1 MRDGRTAAGSETTGA
16 LESEDGEAWSF
27 GYEWVTT
34 CTVEA
39 FVKRMQA
46 LREGER
52 GTEGGEKPR
61 PATAIRALHAFALK
75 RPIDQLIESA
85 RCFDYRDAV
94 NVLATAALCRNI
106 RQAADL
112 AIRQW
117 DAERESGDDDRPRL
131 TDGVIHDIACQ
142 RTVTD
147 VAVFV
152 RVCRRA
158 GKRDLVERTMN
169 AFTEPGSG
177 RTNLDKAL
185 LYIALRDEKCA
196 EEAAEFLRQ
205 ALVAIA
211 DEGLPR
217 TSETVPK
224 EFHDLAGALHHL
236 SPAERILEEWVDA
249 QLQLDDRV
257 HETRRIIAQLIA
269 TRTDTHDTLVEHV
282 GKWRTRHDIAEICG
296 QLIRPPYSEKCAK
309 IRKHAAA
316 RDTMEDLAEIVRIWY
331 ESDALT
337 RTTRDLLADIV
348 ARGTAAHAGPRSPRE
363 LDRLDTALSNVNA
376 PPECRRLLRI
386 AAAVHTDG
394 RSGADLVALLGKIE
408 RPRDRNRAA
417 QTIAQRLAAHV
428 LEHGDEADLFVE
440 YVQGLRT
447 AGRADAVYLACKE
460 LADPAD
466 PMRPPAGSGAVI
478 ADIAAGLYDAGFGRD
493 GWDLLE
499 RCLENE
505 QRVTPEEV
513 ALIVERLRGASTLQE
528 EDRHFLLRATVGR
541 WSDVRR
547 REEAVTVLTGK
558 GYEEE
563 AREVIRSLR

>member
-1 MRDGRTAAGSETTGA
+1 MTDGRTAANSETTGA
-16 LESEDGEAWSF
+16 PESEDGDAWSF

-34 CTVEA
+34 CSVEV
-39 FVKRMQA
+39 FEKRMQA
-46 LREGER
+46 MRVGQR
-52 GTEGGEKPR
+52 DTEGGEMPS

-85 RCFDYRDAV
+85 RYFDYRDAV

-106 RQAADL
+106 GQAADL

-117 DAERESGDDDRPRL
+117 DAERASGDDDRPRL
-131 TDGVIHDIACQ
+131 TDGVVHDIACQ

-158 GKRDLVERTMN
+158 GKRDLVERTLN
-169 AFTEPGSG
+169 VFTERGSG

-211 DEGLPR
+211 GEGLPR
-217 TSETVPK
+217 MSETVPK
-224 EFHDLAGALHHL
+224 EFHDLAGALNHL

-269 TRTDTHDTLVEHV
+269 TRTDSRDTLVEHV

-296 QLIRPPYSEKCAK
+296 QLAKPPYSEKCAE

-331 ESDALT
+331 ESAALT

-348 ARGTAAHAGPRSPRE
+348 ARGTAGRAGPRSPRNS
-363 LDRLDTALSNVNA
+363 TAW
-376 PPECRRLLRI
+376 
-386 AAAVHTDG
+386 T
-394 RSGADLVALLGKIE
+394 
-408 RPRDRNRAA
+408 
-417 QTIAQRLAAHV
+417 
-428 LEHGDEADLFVE
+428 
-440 YVQGLRT
+440 
-447 AGRADAVYLACKE
+447 
-460 LADPAD
+460 
-466 PMRPPAGSGAVI
+466 
-478 ADIAAGLYDAGFGRD
+478 
-493 GWDLLE
+493 
-499 RCLENE
+499 
-505 QRVTPEEV
+505 
-513 ALIVERLRGASTLQE
+513 
-528 EDRHFLLRATVGR
+528 RH
-541 WSDVRR
+541 
-547 REEAVTVLTGK
+547 
-558 GYEEE
+558 
-563 AREVIRSLR
+563 

>member
-1 MRDGRTAAGSETTGA
+1 MRNGRAAAGSERAGT
-16 LESEDGEAWSF
+16 LENGDGEAWGF

-46 LREGER
+46 MREGDA
-52 GTEGGEKPR
+52 EGGEKPR
-61 PATAIRALHAFALK
+61 PATAVRALHAFALK
-75 RPIDQLIESA
+75 RPIDQLIDSA
-85 RCFDYRDAV
+85 RHFDYRDAV

-117 DAERESGDDDRPRL
+117 DAERESGDDGRPRL

-152 RVCRRA
+152 RVCRDA
-158 GKRDLVERTMN
+158 DKHELVERTMN

-177 RTNLDKAL
+177 RTNFDKAL
-185 LYIALRDEKCA
+185 LYIALRDEECA
-196 EEAAEFLRQ
+196 EYAAEFLRR

-211 DEGLPR
+211 GEVLPR
-217 TSETVPK
+217 TPETVPK

-236 SPAERILEEWVDA
+236 SPSERILEEWVDA

-269 TRTDTHDTLVEHV
+269 TRTDIHDTLVEHV
-282 GKWRTRHDIAEICG
+282 GRSRTRHDIAEICG
-296 QLIRPPYSEKCAK
+296 QLARPPYSEKCAK

-316 RDTMEDLAEIVRIWY
+316 RTRMEDLAEIVRIWH
-331 ESDALT
+331 ESDALN

-348 ARGTAAHAGPRSPRE
+348 TRGTAADGGPRSLRE
-363 LDRLDTALSNVNA
+363 LDSLDTALSNVNA
-376 PPECRRLLRI
+376 PPECRRLLRL
-386 AAAVHTDG
+386 AAAAHTDG
-394 RSGADLVALLGKIE
+394 RSGTELVALLGKIE
-408 RPRDRNRAA
+408 RPRDRTRAA

-428 LEHGDEADLFVE
+428 LEHGDEAGLFVE
-440 YVQGLRT
+440 YVRGLRT
-447 AGRADAVYLACKE
+447 AGRTDAVYLACKE

-466 PMRPPAGSGAVI
+466 PVRPPTGSGAVI
-478 ADIAAGLYDAGFGRD
+478 AEISAGLYTAGFPRD

-513 ALIVERLRGASTLQE
+513 ALIVERLRGTPTMQE

-547 REEAVTVLTGK
+547 REEAVTVLTRR

-563 AREVIRSLR
+563 ARQVIRSLR

>member
-1 MRDGRTAAGSETTGA
+1 MTDGRTAANSETTGA
-16 LESEDGEAWSF
+16 PESEDGDAWSF

-34 CTVEA
+34 CSVEV
-39 FVKRMQA
+39 FEKRMQA
-46 LREGER
+46 MRVGQR
-52 GTEGGEKPR
+52 DTEGGEMPS

-85 RCFDYRDAV
+85 RYFDYRDAV

-106 RQAADL
+106 GQAADL

-117 DAERESGDDDRPRL
+117 DAERASGDDDRPRL
-131 TDGVIHDIACQ
+131 TDGVVHDIACQ

-158 GKRDLVERTMN
+158 GKRDLVERTLN
-169 AFTEPGSG
+169 VFTERGSG

-211 DEGLPR
+211 GEGLPR
-217 TSETVPK
+217 MSETVPK
-224 EFHDLAGALHHL
+224 EFHDLAGALNHL

-269 TRTDTHDTLVEHV
+269 TRTDSRDTLVEHV

-296 QLIRPPYSEKCAK
+296 QLAKPPYSEKCAE

-331 ESDALT
+331 ESAALT

-348 ARGTAAHAGPRSPRE
+348 ARGTAGRAGPRSPQE

-394 RSGADLVALLGKIE
+394 RSGADLVALLNRIE

-417 QTIAQRLAAHV
+417 QTIARRVAAHV
-428 LEHGDEADLFVE
+428 LEHSDEADLFVA

-466 PMRPPAGSGAVI
+466 PVRPPAGSGAVI
-478 ADIAAGLYDAGFGRD
+478 AEIAVGLYDAGVDLD
-493 GWDLLE
+493 GWNLLE

-513 ALIVERLRGASTLQE
+513 ALIVERLRGAPGLKT
-528 EDRHFLLRATVGR
+528 EDRLFLLRATVGR
-541 WSDVRR
+541 WSDARR
-547 REEAVTVLTGK
+547 REEAVMVLTGK
-558 GYEEE
+558 GYEDE